1 MAVLTRSM
9 VKKHEAYMNLIIK
22 RMNREFKVYQETR
35 DRNKK
40 NCQIFSHYDYY
51 IYHINIFDRDNSQVR
66 MWYITCS

>member
-40 NCQIFSHYDYY
+40 FAKYLAIMIIIFITLIFSIGIIHK
-51 IYHINIFDRDNSQVR
+51 
-66 MWYITCS
+66 